1 MNFFQ
6 KKEEEI
12 ISKFRN
18 QSGILVLSKSQKNDL
33 EEILIDLRKDEFY
46 YRIVGN
52 PYFNDVSRK

>member
-18 QSGILVLSKSQKNDL
+18 QSGNLILSKAQKEDL
-33 EEILIDLRKDEFY
+33 EEMLIELRKNEFY
-46 YRIVGN
+46 GRYEVNLYGCIR
-52 PYFNDVSRK
+52 

>member
-18 QSGILVLSKSQKNDL
+18 QSGNLILSKAQKEDL
-33 EEILIDLRKDEFY
+33 EEMLIELRKNEFY
-46 YRIVGN
+46 GKYNVN
-52 PYFNDVSRK
+52 MC

>member
-33 EEILIDLRKDEFY
+33 EEMLIDLRKDEFY
-46 YRIVGN
+46 GRYEVNLYGFIR
-52 PYFNDVSRK
+52 